1 MVFGSFRALD
11 RVSVSVEEGERLALV
26 GPNGAGKTTLVNV
39 ITGYVKPSEGRIVFR
54 GRDVTRLDAWRRV
67 RLGIARSFQLPR
79 LFWKQTVLENVA
91 AAVAARRGLALD
103 MLSMP
108 DEVYEE
114 ARRLLVMVG
123 LEDKAHLPVAS
134 LSAGERKVLDVLMAL
149 ALRPKLLLLDEPT
162 SGVAT
167 EDKRSV
173 MNAITEAVKRIG
185 STVVFVEHDIE
196 IVREYASRVTV
207 LIDGRIAI
215 EGRPDEVLEHPLVR
229 EHLGVAQ

>member
-103 MLSMP
+103 MVSMP

>member
-1 MVFGSFRALD
+1 VVFGSFRALD